1 VRVNYGQIL
10 EKDELVKRVTELC
23 REERRRLERQA
34 REEAAEEAAA
44 AGLPPPSFPRASTDN
59 TEGGTGEDG
68 DGVGSAKAAPV
79 PTGPPASVER
89 DGLCVVCQE
98 NEAQLA
104 VVDCGHLSMC
114 QECSALVMKT
124 SRECPLCRTRIVTEQ
139 RLIRIFRT

>member
-44 AGLPPPSFPRASTDN
+44 AGLPPPSFPRAS